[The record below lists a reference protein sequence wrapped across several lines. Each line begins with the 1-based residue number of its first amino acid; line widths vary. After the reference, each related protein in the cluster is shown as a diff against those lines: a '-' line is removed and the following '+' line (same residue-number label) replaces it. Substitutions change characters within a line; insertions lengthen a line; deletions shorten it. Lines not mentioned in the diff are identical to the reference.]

1 MSKKTIMFTT
11 PAKNAA
17 KSEFEPRRDFSAND
31 NLSDEPEARI
41 STQSD
46 QWVERRAVARTSEPA
61 STTGAKPGP
70 KPEAMRSAILDV
82 TAERSFQEVILL
94 TLIVP
99 PMLGWFWIFNSMN
112 RIARFWA
119 N

>member
-11 PAKNAA
+11 PAKNEA
-17 KSEFEPRRDFSAND
+17 KSEFELRREFSAND
-31 NLSDEPEARI
+31 ILGDEPEARS

-61 STTGAKPGP
+61 STSAAKPRLIRN
-70 KPEAMRSAILDV
+70 AALDV

-99 PMLGWFWIFNSMN
+99 PMLGWFWIYNSMN
-112 RIARFWA
+112 RIARLWA